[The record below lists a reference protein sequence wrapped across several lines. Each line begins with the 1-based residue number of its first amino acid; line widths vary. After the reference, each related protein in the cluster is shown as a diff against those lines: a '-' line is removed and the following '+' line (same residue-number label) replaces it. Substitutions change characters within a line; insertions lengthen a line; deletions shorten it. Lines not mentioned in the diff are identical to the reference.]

1 MHIAEGVLS
10 LPVLAGS
17 ALVAAGAVWLGL
29 RRLPEDRIPLAGL
42 LCAMFFV
49 ASLIH
54 LPVGVGSVHLVLN
67 GLCGIMLGWAAFPV
81 LLVALSLQALLF
93 GFGGITTLGVNT
105 LVMGVPALLC
115 GLVLYSPG
123 ALLTPR
129 AAAAWGAAAGAGAIV
144 LGVLLMC
151 TALWLSGGRSYL
163 PLIGGMLLAHLPV
176 MLIEAAVTAVILA
189 SVVRVR
195 PQLLQRGEAG

>member
-1 MHIAEGVLS
+1 MHLAEGVLS
-10 LPVLAGS
+10 LPVLAGG
-17 ALVAAGAVWLGL
+17 AVVAAGAVWLGL

-81 LLVALSLQALLF
+81 LLVALALQALLF

-105 LVMGVPALLC
+105 LVMGVPALVCALAVRPD
-115 GLVLYSPG
+115 LPTPRG
-123 ALLTPR
+123 ALLL
-129 AAAAWGAAAGAGAIV
+129 GAAAGAGAIV
-144 LGVLLMC
+144 LGVVLMC
-151 TALWLSGGRSYL
+151 AALWLSGGRSYL
-163 PLIGGMLLAHLPV
+163 PLMGAVLLAHLPV
-176 MLIEAAVTAVILA
+176 MLIEAAITGVILA

-195 PQLLQRGEAG
+195 PQLLRHGEAT